1 MNITIIGPGAIG
13 VSLAYSLSN
22 NNTVSLLVKQ
32 EHYNLIE
39 KGKISIKELSG
50 KIIDKEIT
58 IITELS
64 KTDLVILA
72 VKSYN
77 IKNLVNELIRIDT
90 PILCCQNGLQTL
102 NRLKKEINPNN
113 ISYLVT
119 GAGSSK
125 IEAGISHRNGEG
137 FTFIGQIEGHNGLN
151 IKNISDSLNANGI
164 KCGSVENI
172 QDYIWLKAV
181 INSAINPIATINK
194 VTNGDLRKKKL
205 IRAVEEICAESTA
218 IAHHVGIN
226 LPLDPWKEIVTIL
239 DKTASNKCSMLQDVE
254 NKQETEIEAING
266 EFVRI
271 ASDNN
276 LDATHNS
283 LAVSKVKQITN

>member
-13 VSLAYSLSN
+13 VSLAYSLAN
-22 NNTVSLLVKQ
+22 NNAITLLVKK
-32 EHYNLIE
+32 EHNHLVK

-50 KIIDKEIT
+50 KIIDKEI
-58 IITELS
+58 IITTKLS

-72 VKSYN
+72 VKSYSV
-77 IKNLVNELIRIDT
+77 KNLLNELKRIDT

-102 NRLKKEINPNN
+102 NRLKKEINPNH

-137 FTFIGQIEGHNGLN
+137 FTFIGQIEGHNGLK
-151 IKNISDSLNANGI
+151 IKNISDSLNTNGI
-164 KCGSVENI
+164 ECDSVENI
-172 QDYIWLKAV
+172 QDYIWLKAI

-194 VTNGDLRKKKL
+194 VTNGDLRKKDL
-205 IRAVEEICAESTA
+205 IRDVEKICTESTA
-218 IAHHVGIN
+218 IAQHVGID
-226 LPLDPWKEIVTIL
+226 LPLNPWKEIVTIL
-239 DKTASNKCSMLQDVE
+239 DKTSSNKCSMLQDVE
-254 NKQETEIEAING
+254 NQQETEIEAING

-271 ASDNN
+271 ALDNN
-276 LDATHNS
+276 IDATYNS